1 MLIFFFEW
9 IGDHR
14 ELHRLTHSF
23 PTRRSSDLSLQLQT
37 GWLDEIGAVPDIAPD
52 EASLAVNPKYAL
64 ITVAIERARAGIA
77 VATAAAVPDPTLRAG
92 FRRYNDDDS
101 SAIVVGVSVPIP
113 VFDRN
118 RGAILEA
125 RQSLDRKSTR
135 LNSSH

>member
-92 FRRYNDDDS
+92 FRS
-101 SAIVVGVSVPIP
+101 EEHTSE
-113 VFDRN
+113 
-118 RGAILEA
+118 L
-125 RQSLDRKSTR
+125 QSLMRISYAVFCLKNTNTTHQR
-135 LNSSH
+135 ENKATG